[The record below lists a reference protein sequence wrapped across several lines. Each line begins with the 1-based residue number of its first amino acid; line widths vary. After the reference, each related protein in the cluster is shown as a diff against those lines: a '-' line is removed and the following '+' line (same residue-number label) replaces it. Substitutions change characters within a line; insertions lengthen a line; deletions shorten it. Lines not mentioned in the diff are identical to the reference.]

1 MLGYNQPRLHTH
13 THTRHIKQFLKT
25 SKTTTY
31 VKNMTVQFNKIGQLN
46 KDYIR
51 QLRIKADNL
60 VLIELILFI
69 AVRV

>member
-1 MLGYNQPRLHTH
+1 
-13 THTRHIKQFLKT
+13 
-25 SKTTTY
+25 
-31 VKNMTVQFNKIGQLN
+31 MTVQFNKIGQLN